1 MTLSKLTLQYDTQI
15 KAELEAREIVLPKPF
30 EDLKQAEKKDLLKR
44 DEMKVLAA
52 ADKAKE
58 GIAKDKVTEIVPVS
72 DEMIALM
79 NEWHASSTGAN
90 ESDAIITEQV
100 TFERQNSSLQIY
112 NRYQIKSAHIQ
123 LLNQCYLE
131 N

>member
-1 MTLSKLTLQYDTQI
+1 MLSKLTLQYDTQI

-90 ESDAIITEQV
+90 ESDAIITE
-100 TFERQNSSLQIY
+100 
-112 NRYQIKSAHIQ
+112 
-123 LLNQCYLE
+123 
-131 N
+131 